1 MTLTDDY
8 QTIREGAAIGAAAER
23 GQIAVSGQDRAT
35 YLQGLL
41 TNDIP
46 ALSEG
51 SGCYAAWLSPQG
63 RMLTDMHVLES
74 GGMILLDVPASTV
87 EATLA
92 RLEQFIFTE
101 DVQVASLAGALVGVW
116 LHGPRAASSLERVLG
131 AEGLSEWPSYRH
143 ARYAFDGAPVSVAR
157 IDQLGVP
164 GFCVYVQPDRERALH
179 SALVAAGARSVSADA
194 IAVAR
199 IEAGYPLYG
208 ADMTDDILPLE
219 AGIEARAISFTKG
232 CYVGQEVVIRVL
244 HRGQGR
250 VAKKLVRLQTKEPV
264 AVGAKLSAAGKEI
277 GFVTSAAVSP
287 ANGPIA
293 LGYVHRDFVAPGTA
307 LDGATVWAA

>member
-1 MTLTDDY
+1 MTLIDDY
-8 QTIREGAAIGAAAER
+8 RTIREGAAIGTAAER
-23 GQIAVSGQDRAT
+23 RQIAVSGADRAT

-46 ALSEG
+46 ALTEG
-51 SGCYAAWLSPQG
+51 AGCYAAWLSPQG

-87 EATLA
+87 DATVA

-116 LHGPRAASSLERVLG
+116 VHGPHAASSLERVLG

-143 ARYAFDGAPVSVAR
+143 ARFAFSGAPVSVAR

-164 GFCVYVQPDRERALH
+164 GFCVYVQPDHERALN
-179 SALVAAGARSVSADA
+179 SALVTSGARAVSAESITA
-194 IAVAR
+194 AR
-199 IEAGYPLYG
+199 IEAGYPVYG
-208 ADMTDDILPLE
+208 ADMNDDILPLE
-219 AGIEARAISFTKG
+219 AGIESRAISFSKG

-250 VAKKLVRLQTKEPV
+250 VAKRLVRLQMKDPT
-264 AVGAKLSAAGKEI
+264 AAGAKLSAAGKEI

-287 ANGPIA
+287 VNGPIA
-293 LGYVHRDFVAPGTA
+293 LGYVHRDYVAPGTV
-307 LDGATVWAA
+307 LDGATVFSS